1 MINGIRLTK
10 LRKEKGITQQ
20 ELGDMVGVSKSA
32 ICCYE
37 KELRCP
43 PIEIILAFMHIF
55 AVSADYLLGA
65 DKFAEMEFGKSKVY
79 KAITQEE
86 IKFIEELKKDKMIY
100 NILFEDPKRGADLVK
115 RKIG

>member
-1 MINGIRLTK
+1 MINGIRLMN
-10 LRKEKGITQQ
+10 LRKEKGLTQQ
-20 ELGDMVGVSKSA
+20 ELGKMVGVSKSA

-43 PIEIILAFMHIF
+43 PLETILDFMYIF

-65 DKFAEMEFGKSKVY
+65 DKLVEINDGKNKIY
-79 KAITQEE
+79 KPITKEE

-100 NILFEDPKRGADLVK
+100 NILFENPKRGADLIK
-115 RKIG
+115 KKLG